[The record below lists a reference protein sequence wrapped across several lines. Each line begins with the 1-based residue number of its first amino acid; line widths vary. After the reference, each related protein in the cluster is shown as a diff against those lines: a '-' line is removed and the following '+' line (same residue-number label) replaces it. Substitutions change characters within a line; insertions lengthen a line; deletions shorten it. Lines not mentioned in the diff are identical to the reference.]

1 MKYKILGSTGIKV
14 SELCLGTMTFGT
26 DWNFG
31 ADRKVS
37 KQVFELFTEAGG
49 NFFDTANIYTKG
61 TAEILLGEFIQSERD
76 NLVVASKFSLSE
88 AGKLNRAGN
97 SRKNMVESI
106 EGSLKRLKTDY
117 IDLYYVHAWDFFV
130 APQEM
135 MRTLEYLVSSGK
147 VLTIGVSD
155 TPAWV
160 TAKCNTIA
168 ELKGWS
174 SFAAY
179 QVEYCL
185 SERTAEREIIPLVE
199 NDNMLFAGFGP
210 LGAGLLTGKYLH
222 EPEGPRRMDK
232 SRSHRLSEKNLKLSE
247 NLVNFANM
255 IGRTPSQVAIRWAM
269 QKTKNSSPI
278 FGARSVDQVKDDL
291 GALDFVLTKDQMN
304 ELDAMSEIGPNNPN
318 DFLQLPRITEILYGN
333 QKDKILR

>member
-1 MKYKILGSTGIKV
+1 MKYKILGNTGIKV

-31 ADRKVS
+31 ADKKVS
-37 KQVFELFTEAGG
+37 KQVFDIFTEAGG

-61 TAEILLGEFIQSERD
+61 SAETLLGEFIQSERD

-168 ELKGWS
+168 ELQGWS

-222 EPEGPRRMDK
+222 EPKGPRRMDK
-232 SRSHRLSEKNLKLSE
+232 SRSHRLSEKNLLLSE
-247 NLVNFANM
+247 KLLNFANT
-255 IGRTPSQVAIRWAM
+255 IGRTPSQVAIRWTM

-278 FGARSVDQVKDDL
+278 FGARSVEQVKDDL
-291 GALDFVLTKDQMN
+291 GVLDFVLTKDQMN
-304 ELDAMSEIGPNNPN
+304 ELDAMSAIGPNNPN